1 MNIALG
7 SNGIIQYLEAPT
19 RERIIPGETLI
30 ILDEIQACERALT
43 SLKYFCEEAPE
54 YHIVAAVQNEILNN
68 YLADMAKYAD
78 NTSSVKIRACF
89 NSIPAQL
96 TKENRK
102 FQYKVVQKGGTA
114 TIFGEAIEWLKA
126 ADMRLK

>member
-1 MNIALG
+1 MEQL
-7 SNGIIQYLEAPT
+7 SHECGIIDKVLVVEYLHWGGMPACINQFLES
-19 RERIIPGETLI
+19 GKL
-30 ILDEIQACERALT
+30 LDV
-43 SLKYFCEEAPE
+43 P
-54 YHIVAAVQNEILNN
+54 AVQNEILNN

-96 TKENRK
+96 AKENKK

>member
-1 MNIALG
+1 M
-7 SNGIIQYLEAPT
+7 EAPT